1 MNRQRMVGRR
11 SLPILIPG
19 SGGDAAEDL
28 ADATVR
34 EVERIA
40 RELLRRGG
48 EK

>member
-1 MNRQRMVGRR
+1 MKHALN
-11 SLPILIPG
+11 LFPL
-19 SGGDAAEDL
+19 AEDL
-28 ADATVR
+28 ADATAR

>member
-1 MNRQRMVGRR
+1 MNRQPMVGGW
-11 SLPILIPG
+11 SLPIPVPG

-28 ADATVR
+28 ADAVVR

>member
-1 MNRQRMVGRR
+1 MQHARN
-11 SLPILIPG
+11 LFPL
-19 SGGDAAEDL
+19 AEDL

-34 EVERIA
+34 EIERLA